1 MSLGGDAPMRVV
13 IVTGTDTGV
22 GKTVTTAAL
31 ARIGLDRGLK
41 VAVVKPAQT
50 GVSAG
55 EPTDV
60 AVIEQL
66 SGCRHLTELVR
77 LSDALAPDSAAR
89 RAGIEIPRV
98 TELATQSLSAAAS
111 CDLLLVEGSG
121 GVAVRLDTAGGTLLD
136 LADALAHEDATAEF
150 VVVTRLALGTLNHT
164 ELTVTAIRTGGHPV
178 TGLVVG
184 AVPDPLGL
192 AEQSNL
198 SDLPRVTGL
207 PVLGSLPEGVGHWQP
222 ARFRATCAQ
231 WFDSDWLVQP

>member
-1 MSLGGDAPMRVV
+1 MRAV

-31 ARIGLDRGLK
+31 ARVALDRRLA

-50 GVSAG
+50 GISDG

-60 AVIEQL
+60 EVIERL
-66 SGCRHLTELVR
+66 SGCSHLTELVR

-89 RAGIEIPRV
+89 RAGIELPNAA
-98 TELATQSLSAAAS
+98 ELATQSLSVAAS
-111 CDLLLVEGSG
+111 CDLMLVEGSG

-136 LADALAHEDATAEF
+136 FADAVATEGAGIEF

-164 ELTVTAIRTGGHPV
+164 ELTVEAIRRGGHPV
-178 TGLVVG
+178 AGLVIGV
-184 AVPDPLGL
+184 VPEHLGL
-192 AEQSNL
+192 AERSNL

-207 PVLGSLPEGVGHWQP
+207 PVLGSLPHGVGHWQP
-222 ARFRATCAQ
+222 SRFRAACAQ
-231 WFDSDWLVQP
+231 WFEPDWLVQP

>member
-1 MSLGGDAPMRVV
+1 MRVV

-31 ARIGLDRGLK
+31 ARIASDRRLA

-60 AVIEQL
+60 AVIERL
-66 SGCRHLTELVR
+66 SGCSRLTELVR

-89 RAGIEIPRV
+89 RAGIELPNV
-98 TELATQSLSAAAS
+98 AELATQSMGAAAS
-111 CDLLLVEGSG
+111 CDLTLIEGSG
-121 GVAVRLDTAGGTLLD
+121 GVAVRLDTAGGTLLE
-136 LADALAHEDATAEF
+136 LADALGTEGAGIEF

-164 ELTVTAIRTGGHPV
+164 ELTVDAIRGGGHRV
-178 TGLVVG
+178 TGLVIG
-184 AVPDPLGL
+184 AVPEQLGL

-207 PVLGSLPEGVGHWQP
+207 PVLGSLPEGVGQWQP
-222 ARFRATCAQ
+222 ARFRAACAQ
-231 WFDSDWLVQP
+231 WFDADWLVQP

>member
-1 MSLGGDAPMRVV
+1 MRAV

-31 ARIGLDRGLK
+31 ARVALDRRLA

-50 GVSAG
+50 GVSDG

-60 AVIEQL
+60 EVIERL
-66 SGCRHLTELVR
+66 SGCSHLTELVR

-89 RAGIEIPRV
+89 RAGIELPNV
-98 TELATQSLSAAAS
+98 AELATQSLSAAAS
-111 CDLLLVEGSG
+111 CDLMLVEGSG

-136 LADALAHEDATAEF
+136 LADALATEGAGITF

-164 ELTVTAIRTGGHPV
+164 ELTVEAIRRRGHPV
-178 TGLVVG
+178 AGLVIG
-184 AVPDPLGL
+184 AVPEHLGL
-192 AEQSNL
+192 AERSNL

-207 PVLGSLPEGVGHWQP
+207 PVLGSLPHGVGHWQP
-222 ARFRATCAQ
+222 TRFRAACAQ
-231 WFDSDWLVQP
+231 WFDPDWLVQP

>member
-1 MSLGGDAPMRVV
+1 MRAV

-31 ARIGLDRGLK
+31 ARVALDRRLA

-50 GVSAG
+50 GISDG

-60 AVIEQL
+60 EVIERL
-66 SGCRHLTELVR
+66 SGCSHLTELVR

-89 RAGIEIPRV
+89 RAGIELPNAA
-98 TELATQSLSAAAS
+98 ELATQSLSAAAS
-111 CDLLLVEGSG
+111 CDLMLVEGSG

-136 LADALAHEDATAEF
+136 LADALATEGAGITF

-164 ELTVTAIRTGGHPV
+164 ELTVEAIRRGGHPV
-178 TGLVVG
+178 AGLVIG
-184 AVPDPLGL
+184 AVPEHLGL
-192 AEQSNL
+192 AERSNL

-207 PVLGSLPEGVGHWQP
+207 PVLGSLPHGVGHWQP
-222 ARFRATCAQ
+222 SRFRAACAQ
-231 WFDSDWLVQP
+231 WFEPDWLVQP